1 MQIIAT
7 MVVEKILAALGL
19 LAAVALL
26 IHMALPRRWQLR
38 LEAFARDPLRRKAR
52 AYAEAEAAATI
63 QRARR
68 PPRGRWKGNVYK
80 LGDPRRGD
88 DDEDGGGNGDGGDSA
103 GSGPDRRTLH

>member
-1 MQIIAT
+1 

-19 LAAVALL
+19 LAALALL

-52 AYAEAEAAATI
+52 AQAQAQAAEAI

-68 PPRGRWKGNVYK
+68 PTRGRWKGNVYK
-80 LGDPRRGD
+80 LGDQPKGD
-88 DDEDGGGNGDGGDSA
+88 DDEGGDSA
-103 GSGPDRRTLH
+103 GDGPDRRTLH

>member
-1 MQIIAT
+1 

-19 LAAVALL
+19 IAAVALL

-38 LEAFARDPLRRKAR
+38 LEALARDPLRRKAR
-52 AYAEAEAAATI
+52 AQAQAQAVEAI

-68 PPRGRWKGNVYK
+68 PARGRWKGNVYK
-80 LGDPRRGD
+80 LGDQRKSDGDEGGD
-88 DDEDGGGNGDGGDSA
+88 DSEGGSGDSA